1 MDLLAINIE
10 RGRDHGLPDF
20 NSLRQCYGLRRLSDF
35 SEISGESSKNQQI
48 RSVYRNINNV
58 DSYVGIQ
65 A

>member
-20 NSLRQCYGLRRLSDF
+20 NTLRECYGLRRLSDF
-35 SEISGESSKNQQI
+35 SEISSESSKNQQI

>member
-20 NSLRQCYGLRRLSDF
+20 NTLRECYGLRRLSDF
-35 SEISGESSKNQQI
+35 SEISAESSKNQQI
-48 RSVYRNINNV
+48 RSVYRNLNNV